1 MPKKQKAVCLLLT
14 LACASALAA
23 LLAGKVDAAG
33 ARVGVTISGG
43 NVTASRF
50 AELLG

>member
-1 MPKKQKAVCLLLT
+1 M
-14 LACASALAA
+14 
-23 LLAGKVDAAG
+23 AGKVDASG

-43 NVTASRF
+43 NVTAERF